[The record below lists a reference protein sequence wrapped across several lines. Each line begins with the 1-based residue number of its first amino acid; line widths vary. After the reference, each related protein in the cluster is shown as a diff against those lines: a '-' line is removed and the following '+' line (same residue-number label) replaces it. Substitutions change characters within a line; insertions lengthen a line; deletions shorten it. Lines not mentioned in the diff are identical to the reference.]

1 MVGKEASE
9 DAGGPWAGKTS
20 LAGATGWMWGPSPT
34 WRASEGEHC
43 PGFLTDLTGF
53 LWSSSQVNER
63 DETPEV
69 NLMHIWSIDC

>member
-9 DAGGPWAGKTS
+9 DAGETS
-20 LAGATGWMWGPSPT
+20 LAGATGWMWGPSLT

-53 LWSSSQVNER
+53 LCSSSQVNER